1 MPGWVV
7 VGDVVTSRRFT
18 DRNALLAG
26 LDACLAD
33 VNDAVP
39 GRMALARVA
48 DDTFRGT
55 WDDLSDVVRATVRL
69 RIVTDDLVLA
79 TVDDEDEPV
88 DVRVGIAR
96 GRLGHDGAP
105 DADLLEAAEAA
116 RVQAQDLPARPKW
129 PPSMRTVAAGDGDD
143 MALLRAHLV
152 LQDQLFARMDAR
164 DRRALLG
171 LLDGERQV
179 DIAADLGI
187 TQPAVA
193 KRVRDRGA
201 LAIMRA
207 VRLLGDGAEP
217 D

>member
-18 DRNALLAG
+18 DREALLAG
-26 LDACLAD
+26 LDACLAV
-33 VNDAVP
+33 VNEAVP

-79 TVDDEDEPV
+79 TIDDEDEPV

-96 GRLGHDGAP
+96 GRVGNDGTP
-105 DADLLEAAEAA
+105 DPGLLEAAETA
-116 RVQAQDLPARPKW
+116 RTQAQELPARPKW
-129 PPSMRTVAAGDGDD
+129 PPSMRTVAAGAGDD

-164 DRRALLG
+164 DRRALRG

-201 LAIMRA
+201 LAMMRA
-207 VRLLGDGAEP
+207 VRLLGAEGGLR
-217 D
+217 